1 MKNVVR
7 MLSKRMLFSVFM
19 ASPLMAGS
27 SLSAFA
33 GIGSVG
39 WMQQANVVEGIV
51 TDVNG
56 EPVIG
61 ASVVVKG
68 TSNGTITDLD
78 GKFSLPD
85 AQGVLVI
92 SYIGYK
98 TQEVVLDGQKHL
110 KVMMEEDS
118 KALDEVVVVGYGTQR
133 KSDLTGSVTTIKLKD
148 ISGIRGGN
156 AGEALQ
162 GKSGLTVVTSG
173 APGAT
178 PTVRIRGIGTD
189 GDATPVYVVDGVMT
203 NNIDFLNP
211 KDIESMNVLKDASAT
226 AIYGSRGA
234 NGVIM
239 VTTKRGESGK
249 PVVSYSGSEGFQ
261 YIIDNYDVCN
271 GSEYARLMNIV
282 AQNSGQEQP
291 YGNPSGYGKGTDWL
305 GEMTRNGWT
314 RDHQLSVSGGSESVN
329 YNVSAGYFK
338 QKGVW
343 ENTSYD
349 RWTFRINNEYKLSKS
364 IRIGHNLNLAVSNS
378 DGRSDSYRLMRSV
391 LSGSPLITP
400 QNEQGEW
407 NSMQNGDLIN
417 PVAELALNAGYNNK
431 RIRFF
436 GNVWGSWEIVKGLT
450 FRTSYGVDWLHG
462 YEHQL
467 KGIYNINPSHQS
479 NSSNTFMENY
489 ALENTW
495 LWENTLTYDR
505 LWGNTHHLN
514 ILAGFTSE
522 KARTQG
528 LGANSRNILMYDKD
542 YGMTATAPTDADR
555 TVAAVKPTITTR
567 ASYMFRVNYSL
578 KDRYLFT
585 ATMRADGSSKFGKN
599 NRWGYF
605 PSAAVGWRVSEEA
618 FLKDVDWL
626 SNLKIRGSWGQT
638 GNDKIQDNVS
648 YALVSMVDEYHAV
661 FNGQVYP
668 GVGIVNASNPDIKWE
683 RSEQVD
689 LGFDLGLFNSML
701 TLEFDYFNRKTKD
714 LLMILPIKGG
724 SVGIT
729 PTYSNAG
736 SVRNSGFE
744 FTVAWQDNRHPFNY
758 GFTFSGSTFKNEV
771 TDWKNQKTISTA
783 WSTNLQ
789 TAKEEGKPFGYF
801 YGYKTQGI
809 YHTQADLDR
818 WNEYAR
824 SKGADVYH
832 SEAQLGDLIYVD
844 VDGDG
849 RITAEDQ
856 TDLGNPYPKFTGS
869 LGFNA
874 SWKGFDL
881 YLDFTGSFGGKVMNN
896 SYNDFTSVTNNMHR
910 DWCDSWTPE
919 NPDAVMPRLAGGSI
933 NVGRTLDIMVFDGD
947 YLKLRSAELGYTLPD
962 EWMNKIGIGRLRIY
976 VNASNLL
983 YFTKYKGFTPEIMD
997 GQDSN
1002 TYPMAGS
1009 VNFGLN
1015 LTL

>member
-1 MKNVVR
+1 M
-7 MLSKRMLFSVFM
+7 
-19 ASPLMAGS
+19 
-27 SLSAFA
+27 
-33 GIGSVG
+33 
-39 WMQQANVVEGIV
+39 IV
-51 TDVNG
+51 
-56 EPVIG
+56 
-61 ASVVVKG
+61 
-68 TSNGTITDLD
+68 
-78 GKFSLPD
+78 
-85 AQGVLVI
+85 
-92 SYIGYK
+92 
-98 TQEVVLDGQKHL
+98 
-110 KVMMEEDS
+110 
-118 KALDEVVVVGYGTQR
+118 YG
-133 KSDLTGSVTTIKLKD
+133 
-148 ISGIRGGN
+148 
-156 AGEALQ
+156 
-162 GKSGLTVVTSG
+162 
-173 APGAT
+173 
-178 PTVRIRGIGTD
+178 
-189 GDATPVYVVDGVMT
+189 
-203 NNIDFLNP
+203 
-211 KDIESMNVLKDASAT
+211 
-226 AIYGSRGA
+226 
-234 NGVIM
+234 
-239 VTTKRGESGK
+239 
-249 PVVSYSGSEGFQ
+249 
-261 YIIDNYDVCN
+261 
-271 GSEYARLMNIV
+271 
-282 AQNSGQEQP
+282 
-291 YGNPSGYGKGTDWL
+291 
-305 GEMTRNGWT
+305 
-314 RDHQLSVSGGSESVN
+314 
-329 YNVSAGYFK
+329 
-338 QKGVW
+338 
-343 ENTSYD
+343 
-349 RWTFRINNEYKLSKS
+349 
-364 IRIGHNLNLAVSNS
+364 
-378 DGRSDSYRLMRSV
+378 
-391 LSGSPLITP
+391 
-400 QNEQGEW
+400 
-407 NSMQNGDLIN
+407 
-417 PVAELALNAGYNNK
+417 
-431 RIRFF
+431 
-436 GNVWGSWEIVKGLT
+436 
-450 FRTSYGVDWLHG
+450 
-462 YEHQL
+462 
-467 KGIYNINPSHQS
+467 
-479 NSSNTFMENY
+479 
-489 ALENTW
+489 
-495 LWENTLTYDR
+495 
-505 LWGNTHHLN
+505 GNTHHLN
-514 ILAGFTSE
+514 VLAGFTSE

-809 YHTQADLDR
+809 YRTQADLDR

>member
-1 MKNVVR
+1 M
-7 MLSKRMLFSVFM
+7 
-19 ASPLMAGS
+19 
-27 SLSAFA
+27 
-33 GIGSVG
+33 
-39 WMQQANVVEGIV
+39 
-51 TDVNG
+51 
-56 EPVIG
+56 
-61 ASVVVKG
+61 
-68 TSNGTITDLD
+68 
-78 GKFSLPD
+78 
-85 AQGVLVI
+85 
-92 SYIGYK
+92 
-98 TQEVVLDGQKHL
+98 
-110 KVMMEEDS
+110 
-118 KALDEVVVVGYGTQR
+118 
-133 KSDLTGSVTTIKLKD
+133 
-148 ISGIRGGN
+148 
-156 AGEALQ
+156 
-162 GKSGLTVVTSG
+162 
-173 APGAT
+173 
-178 PTVRIRGIGTD
+178 
-189 GDATPVYVVDGVMT
+189 
-203 NNIDFLNP
+203 
-211 KDIESMNVLKDASAT
+211 
-226 AIYGSRGA
+226 
-234 NGVIM
+234 
-239 VTTKRGESGK
+239 
-249 PVVSYSGSEGFQ
+249 
-261 YIIDNYDVCN
+261 
-271 GSEYARLMNIV
+271 
-282 AQNSGQEQP
+282 
-291 YGNPSGYGKGTDWL
+291 
-305 GEMTRNGWT
+305 
-314 RDHQLSVSGGSESVN
+314 
-329 YNVSAGYFK
+329 
-338 QKGVW
+338 
-343 ENTSYD
+343 
-349 RWTFRINNEYKLSKS
+349 
-364 IRIGHNLNLAVSNS
+364 
-378 DGRSDSYRLMRSV
+378 
-391 LSGSPLITP
+391 
-400 QNEQGEW
+400 
-407 NSMQNGDLIN
+407 
-417 PVAELALNAGYNNK
+417 
-431 RIRFF
+431 
-436 GNVWGSWEIVKGLT
+436 
-450 FRTSYGVDWLHG
+450 
-462 YEHQL
+462 
-467 KGIYNINPSHQS
+467 
-479 NSSNTFMENY
+479 
-489 ALENTW
+489 
-495 LWENTLTYDR
+495 
-505 LWGNTHHLN
+505 
-514 ILAGFTSE
+514 
-522 KARTQG
+522 
-528 LGANSRNILMYDKD
+528 
-542 YGMTATAPTDADR
+542 
-555 TVAAVKPTITTR
+555 
-567 ASYMFRVNYSL
+567 
-578 KDRYLFT
+578 
-585 ATMRADGSSKFGKN
+585 
-599 NRWGYF
+599 
-605 PSAAVGWRVSEEA
+605 
-618 FLKDVDWL
+618 DWL

-689 LGFDLGLFNSML
+689 LGFDLGLFNSMQ

-809 YHTQADLDR
+809 YRTQADLDR

-869 LGFNA
+869 LGFNV

>member
-1 MKNVVR
+1 
-7 MLSKRMLFSVFM
+7 
-19 ASPLMAGS
+19 
-27 SLSAFA
+27 
-33 GIGSVG
+33 
-39 WMQQANVVEGIV
+39 
-51 TDVNG
+51 
-56 EPVIG
+56 
-61 ASVVVKG
+61 
-68 TSNGTITDLD
+68 
-78 GKFSLPD
+78 
-85 AQGVLVI
+85 
-92 SYIGYK
+92 
-98 TQEVVLDGQKHL
+98 
-110 KVMMEEDS
+110 
-118 KALDEVVVVGYGTQR
+118 
-133 KSDLTGSVTTIKLKD
+133 
-148 ISGIRGGN
+148 
-156 AGEALQ
+156 
-162 GKSGLTVVTSG
+162 
-173 APGAT
+173 
-178 PTVRIRGIGTD
+178 
-189 GDATPVYVVDGVMT
+189 
-203 NNIDFLNP
+203 
-211 KDIESMNVLKDASAT
+211 
-226 AIYGSRGA
+226 
-234 NGVIM
+234 
-239 VTTKRGESGK
+239 
-249 PVVSYSGSEGFQ
+249 
-261 YIIDNYDVCN
+261 
-271 GSEYARLMNIV
+271 
-282 AQNSGQEQP
+282 
-291 YGNPSGYGKGTDWL
+291 
-305 GEMTRNGWT
+305 
-314 RDHQLSVSGGSESVN
+314 
-329 YNVSAGYFK
+329 
-338 QKGVW
+338 
-343 ENTSYD
+343 
-349 RWTFRINNEYKLSKS
+349 
-364 IRIGHNLNLAVSNS
+364 
-378 DGRSDSYRLMRSV
+378 
-391 LSGSPLITP
+391 
-400 QNEQGEW
+400 
-407 NSMQNGDLIN
+407 MQNGDLIN

-479 NSSNTFMENY
+479 SSSNTFMENY

-514 ILAGFTSE
+514 VLAGFTSE

-528 LGANSRNILMYDKD
+528 FGANSRNILMYDKD

-809 YHTQADLDR
+809 YRTQADLDR
-818 WNEYAR
+818 
-824 SKGADVYH
+824 
-832 SEAQLGDLIYVD
+832 
-844 VDGDG
+844 
-849 RITAEDQ
+849 
-856 TDLGNPYPKFTGS
+856 
-869 LGFNA
+869 
-874 SWKGFDL
+874 
-881 YLDFTGSFGGKVMNN
+881 
-896 SYNDFTSVTNNMHR
+896 
-910 DWCDSWTPE
+910 
-919 NPDAVMPRLAGGSI
+919 
-933 NVGRTLDIMVFDGD
+933 
-947 YLKLRSAELGYTLPD
+947 
-962 EWMNKIGIGRLRIY
+962 
-976 VNASNLL
+976 
-983 YFTKYKGFTPEIMD
+983 
-997 GQDSN
+997 
-1002 TYPMAGS
+1002 
-1009 VNFGLN
+1009 
-1015 LTL
+1015 